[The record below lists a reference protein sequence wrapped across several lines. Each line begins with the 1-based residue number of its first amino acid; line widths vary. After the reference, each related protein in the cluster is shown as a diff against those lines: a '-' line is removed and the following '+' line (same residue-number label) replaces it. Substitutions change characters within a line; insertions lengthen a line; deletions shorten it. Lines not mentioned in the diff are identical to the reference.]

1 MNIRPFVDEDAEA
14 VAALIRADEELC
26 YGRPG
31 RVTDADILM
40 FLQYSKETWVWEEDG
55 RIVASASFGV
65 HGDTANVRGI
75 VADKGRGIGAEI
87 VERGE
92 AFAAAEGVTK
102 VFAAAAEPDAA
113 ARELLES
120 RGYREVRRFY
130 EMSIELT
137 EPPSPPVLPAG
148 LVLDGLRDGEY
159 RAFYEALNEAFAE
172 HWEWHPDPFEKWLER
187 RRGQH
192 RDDDG
197 PIWFVVRDGDEL
209 AAVTRN
215 DLSVAG
221 GGYVGAIGVRPAWR
235 GKGLAKALLQRT
247 FAEFWRRGTTRV
259 SLDVD
264 AQNETGA
271 VRLYERVGMQV
282 DSCGVAFEKSSA

>member
-1 MNIRPFVDEDAEA
+1 MNPRAFTDDDAPV
-14 VAALIRADEELC
+14 VAALISAEEERL

-31 RVTDADILM
+31 RVTGADILM
-40 FLQYSKETWVWEEDG
+40 YLNYSKESWVWEEDG
-55 RIVASASFGV
+55 RMVASASYGM
-65 HGDTANVRGI
+65 HGDVANIRGI
-75 VADKGRGIGAEI
+75 VADKGRGLGTEI

-92 AFAAAEGVTK
+92 AFARTEGAK
-102 VFAAAAEPDAA
+102 KIMIGAPEPDSGGRA
-113 ARELLES
+113 LFES

-130 EMSIELT
+130 EMAIELT
-137 EPPSPPVLPAG
+137 EEPTAPELPPG
-148 LVLDGLRDGEY
+148 LVVDELREDEY
-159 RAFYEALNEAFAE
+159 EKFYEALNEAFAE
-172 HWEWHPDPFEKWLER
+172 HWEWHPTPYEEWLEM

-192 RDDDG
+192 RDEQG

-209 AAVTRN
+209 AAVSRN

-259 SLDVD
+259 TLDVD
-264 AQNETGA
+264 SQNATGA
-271 VRLYERVGMQV
+271 VKLYERVGMHV
-282 DSCGVAFEKSSA
+282 DACGVAFEKPNE